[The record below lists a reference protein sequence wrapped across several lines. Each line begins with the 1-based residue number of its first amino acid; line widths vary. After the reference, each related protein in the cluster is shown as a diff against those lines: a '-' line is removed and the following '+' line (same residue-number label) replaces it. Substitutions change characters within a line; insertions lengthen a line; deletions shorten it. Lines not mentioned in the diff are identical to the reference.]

1 MRERCLP
8 FPDAGSRGNR
18 LLLLTVTCLAWVGSG
33 LRAPLRAQESEGS
46 AVAVVGATALGLFS
60 GSALGLTGSLV
71 PCSQRVRGLACTRVS
86 AAVGGLV
93 GGVSGAIIGATDTD
107 QARAHARNA
116 GIGALAGGVTGF
128 LLKDLVR
135 HYGWLDAGAGVML
148 GAAFGAAPV
157 GAGLG
162 FVSGAVVGTV
172 LWQLIPSVEVAD
184 AVGMGLGGLAL
195 GGLGGWIVS
204 AVRSSE
210 KERRIQVTVPVDLL
224 F

>member
-1 MRERCLP
+1 M
-8 FPDAGSRGNR
+8 
-18 LLLLTVTCLAWVGSG
+18 
-33 LRAPLRAQESEGS
+33 
-46 AVAVVGATALGLFS
+46 
-60 GSALGLTGSLV
+60 
-71 PCSQRVRGLACTRVS
+71 
-86 AAVGGLV
+86 V

-210 KERRIQVTVPVDLL
+210 KERRIEVTVPVDLL

>member
-1 MRERCLP
+1 MRALCLP
-8 FPDAGSRGNR
+8 IPGPASRGNR
-18 LLLLTVTCLAWVGSG
+18 LLLVTLTCVVWGGSTFH
-33 LRAPLRAQESEGS
+33 APLRAQESGGS
-46 AVAVVGATALGLFS
+46 AFAVVGATALGLFS
-60 GSALGLTGSLV
+60 GSALGLAGSLV
-71 PCSQRVRGLACTRVS
+71 PCSQRVRGLTCTRVS

-116 GIGALAGGVTGF
+116 GIGALAGGITGF

-157 GAGLG
+157 GAGVG
-162 FVSGAVVGTV
+162 FVSGAAVGTL
-172 LWQLIPSVEVAD
+172 LWQLSPSFEVAD
-184 AVGMGLGGLAL
+184 AVGMALGGLAL
-195 GGLGGWIVS
+195 GGLGSWIVS
-204 AVRSSE
+204 AVQSSE
-210 KERRIQVTVPVDLL
+210 KERRLEVTVPLSLL